1 MPRSTAS
8 VPLKT
13 TDDIVCRQCG
23 GLNEPDDQYCWHCGA
38 PLRGLLR
45 RPRRNR
51 EVRWGVRALKWVLG
65 LAVTAGVLYGIY
77 YGVDRFLLPLFE
89 DDKVQVEAVTTTTS
103 TTVRPSTTTTTIA
116 REDILVAGGKDRY
129 STAAA
134 VSQYGFPSGVPAVVL
149 AGGGEYADA
158 ISAVPLAAALEAPVL
173 LLPPEGVRADIG
185 AELKRLGPSRVFLV
199 GVSRAS
205 TVKRQLRD
213 LLEDPEVK
221 DLTGDDPY
229 ETATLVAAEMKAE
242 LGTVT
247 RVVVAP
253 ADSFVEGLAAAP
265 LAGAKGWPILLV
277 PPDAV
282 IRKATLKSIEELEVD
297 SALMVGTFAKLS
309 LGEVE
314 RLVGTDSFD
323 TAALVIDYAAQNGS
337 SFAHTAIVTGD
348 NFPDGLVTDAYLAK
362 DGGVLL
368 PAQKGQLPPPLL
380 SLFEANLES
389 IRKLEFFA
397 LPSLKK
403 ELTAPSALP

>member
-1 MPRSTAS
+1 M
-8 VPLKT
+8 
-13 TDDIVCRQCG
+13 
-23 GLNEPDDQYCWHCGA
+23 
-38 PLRGLLR
+38 
-45 RPRRNR
+45 
-51 EVRWGVRALKWVLG
+51 
-65 LAVTAGVLYGIY
+65 
-77 YGVDRFLLPLFE
+77 
-89 DDKVQVEAVTTTTS
+89 
-103 TTVRPSTTTTTIA
+103 
-116 REDILVAGGKDRY
+116 
-129 STAAA
+129 
-134 VSQYGFPSGVPAVVL
+134 
-149 AGGGEYADA
+149 
-158 ISAVPLAAALEAPVL
+158 
-173 LLPPEGVRADIG
+173 
-185 AELKRLGPSRVFLV
+185 FLV

-229 ETATLVAAEMKAE
+229 ETATLVAAEMQAE

-253 ADSFVEGLAAAP
+253 ADSFVEALAAAP

-323 TAALVIDYAAQNGS
+323 TAALIIDYATQNGS

-368 PAQKGQLPPPLL
+368 PAQKGKLPPPLL